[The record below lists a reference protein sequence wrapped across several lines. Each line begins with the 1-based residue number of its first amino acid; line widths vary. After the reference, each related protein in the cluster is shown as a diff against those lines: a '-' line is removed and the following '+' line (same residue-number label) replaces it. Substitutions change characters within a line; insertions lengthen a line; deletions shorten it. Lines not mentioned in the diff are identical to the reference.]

1 MVSEKVA
8 HEERIRE
15 NGGFEKFPAFRKW
28 LDRSRKP
35 KKMGE

>member
-28 LDRSRKP
+28 KVPEYYSESL
-35 KKMGE
+35 